1 MLYSYLAGSQPHVPR
16 RAAYPFI
23 VGRQGGH
30 GFALDSILVMED
42 KKERGFFYILKMGL
56 SQEGPIFL
64 PSPLFFKSPVGGKI
78 GDMHGGNLW
87 PLVLCPVF
95 GFMFLS

>member
-1 MLYSYLAGSQPHVPR
+1 
-16 RAAYPFI
+16 
-23 VGRQGGH
+23 
-30 GFALDSILVMED
+30 
-42 KKERGFFYILKMGL
+42 MGL